1 MRKSPLFMAIALAL
15 VCSQTNAQNAEVTN
29 GPAYNPS
36 EVSSADRSATAAK
49 RSALTGYL
57 HEEDSLRELR
67 DLLRENE
74 VAKEKRDSLAVDLTP
89 EEVIA
94 YRKRMAALDRAENQP
109 IFGDAE
115 FRIRNLTYD
124 PDSNRPLIIS
134 VSPGWSSQI
143 EFYDSSGKPWP
154 IRDEG
159 IIGDGE
165 SFEKYI
171 MGEDKHIA
179 SFVLTRNYRKSN
191 AAIILDGL
199 SASIP
204 LLLSSDEKNVDGK
217 VTVTLPRLG
226 PNAMIMPVFEHEIE
240 NISPELV
247 GLQGGTAP
255 AGSRALSVPGIRGA
269 EAWYDGEF
277 LYMAL
282 PGRLLLPPPI
292 NSSMSPTGRYLYK
305 MSPTPYVTAS
315 INGERKGSTIE
326 GMYRTDIRR
335 AKTVFEEDR

>member
-1 MRKSPLFMAIALAL
+1 MRKSPLFTAIALAL
-15 VCSQTNAQNAEVTN
+15 VCIQANAQDAEAVS
-29 GPAYNPS
+29 GPGYDPS
-36 EVSSADRSATAAK
+36 EVSSADRSTAAAK

-67 DLLRENE
+67 ELLRENE
-74 VAKEKRDSLAVDLTP
+74 VAKDKKEALAVDLTP
-89 EEVIA
+89 EDIIA
-94 YRKRMAALDRAENQP
+94 HRKKMAELDRAENAP
-109 IFGDAE
+109 IFDDAE

-124 PDSNRPLIIS
+124 PDSNRPLVIS

-159 IIGDGE
+159 IIGDGQ
-165 SFEKYI
+165 SFEKHI
-171 MGEDKHIA
+171 MGEEKHIA

-191 AAIILDGL
+191 AAIILEGL

-204 LLLSSDEKNVDGK
+204 LLLASDEKNVDGK

-240 NISPELV
+240 NVSRELV
-247 GLQGGTAP
+247 GLQGGVAP
-255 AGSRALSVPGIRGA
+255 PDSKPLSVPGIRGA
-269 EAWYDGEF
+269 EAWYDGEY

-305 MSPTPYVTAS
+305 MTPTPYVTAS

-335 AKTVFEEDR
+335 AKTVFEKER